1 MADNKLLGASGLYYG
16 SNEISKAYMG
26 NNLVWE
32 KDSGIYMVRGYN
44 MYYSGGYQYGAA
56 SGFHYNCGNNN
67 NFKIQIGLKNYF
79 TTYSGSYGVKVTQ
92 GFCLNGYISNY
103 SSGYQ
108 TAEFIRLG
116 DGGFYSK
123 LGTSYN
129 TITTVNFGD
138 TQSYLEFEITVN
150 YTKCLTYNKQINYS
164 NQNTAKL
171 QYIELIPGS
180 GNSIGY
186 CNCSYHYVKIWDGN
200 TLLHDIIAKKID
212 GSPGYYDKVDGSF
225 FKQSDASS
233 TSVKLYDDTSEQS

>member
-1 MADNKLLGASGLYYG
+1 MADNKLLGVGGLYYG
-16 SNEISKAYMG
+16 GNEISKAYMG

-44 MYYSGGYQYGAA
+44 MYYNYGYQYGAA
-56 SGFHYNCGNNN
+56 SGFRYNCGNNN

-79 TTYSGSYGVKVTQ
+79 TSYRGSYGATADT
-92 GFCLNGYISNY
+92 GYCLNGHISNY
-103 SSGYQ
+103 NSSYQ
-108 TAEFIRLG
+108 TAQFINLG
-116 DGGFYSK
+116 NGGFSSFF
-123 LGTSYN
+123 GTSSGN
-129 TITTVNFGD
+129 ITKVNFGD

-150 YTKCLTYNKQINYS
+150 YTKCLTYNKQINYT

-180 GNSIGY
+180 VNSVGY

-212 GSPGYYDKVDGSF
+212 GAPGYYDKVDGSF

-233 TSVKLYDDTSEQS
+233 TFVKLYDDTSEQS